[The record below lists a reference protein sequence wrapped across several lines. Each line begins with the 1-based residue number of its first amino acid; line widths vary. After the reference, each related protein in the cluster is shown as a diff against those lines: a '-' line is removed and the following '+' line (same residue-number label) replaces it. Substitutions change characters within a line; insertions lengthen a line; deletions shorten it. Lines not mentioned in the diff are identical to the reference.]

1 MVHRHVLKKVED
13 PNLRMLVVWGPML
26 DKETEADART
36 ATASVHDPR
45 ATHFWTDSDRVAEL
59 FQQVLGFEDPEEQ
72 GWDTFAVYRPGVEWQ
87 EGPPPAPDSYM
98 HVDKPLP
105 EERELDAV
113 ALAAEV
119 RALLG
124 KAEAGSAG
132 AEGGPS
138 ADASLT
144 LEPCEL
150 PGYDGEARCGTLP
163 VWEDR
168 DAREGRRIDL
178 RVAVLPA
185 TGPDAAAP
193 PLFALTGGPGQS
205 AVQAAGLFARVFDR
219 ARETRDL
226 VLVDQRGTGAS
237 NPLRCPFPGDD
248 ADPQSY
254 LGDQMPAGALAECL
268 EDLEADPRLYTTP
281 VAADD
286 LDQVREALG
295 YGRID
300 LYGFSYG
307 SRVALVY
314 LRRHPENARS
324 AILAG
329 AVPTDMKV
337 PTHHAPDAQRALD
350 LLFEQCAA
358 DAECSAAYPDLEEKF
373 WTVWKRLGEGPVEVE
388 LVDPKT
394 GREIEVTLDR
404 NLFNE
409 EMRWRLYDAESNL
422 IPPLVEEAYR
432 GDFRNVAALLLRLRR
447 VIGASQALATGMF
460 MSVTCSE
467 DVPFIDLEE
476 ARRLAEGTFLGTHR
490 VEQQRQACSVW
501 PRGDV
506 PEGWLD
512 PVRSEAPVLVLSGYR
527 DPVTPPRWGE
537 SVAAHLP
544 NGRHVVLRQGFHAGM
559 GQCESGLM
567 NAFLIEGTAKGL
579 DASCAERMPESPW
592 VMPDDEIPVEDHG
605 G

>member
-26 DKETEADART
+26 DKETEADAKT

-87 EGPPPAPDSYM
+87 EGPPPEPDSYM

-113 ALAAEV
+113 VLAAEV
-119 RALLG
+119 RALLET
-124 KAEAGSAG
+124 AEAGSAG

-150 PGYDGEARCGTLP
+150 PGYDGEARCGVLQ

-168 DAREGRRIDL
+168 SARKGRRIGL

-185 TGPDAAAP
+185 PGPDRAP
-193 PLFALTGGPGQS
+193 DPLFAITGGPGQS
-205 AVQAAGLFARVFDR
+205 AVQAAGLFARVFEE
-219 ARETRDL
+219 ARGTRDL
-226 VLVDQRGTGAS
+226 VLVDQRGTGGS

-248 ADPQSY
+248 EDPQTY
-254 LGDQMPAGALAECL
+254 LGDQMPTGALEACL
-268 EDLEADPRLYTTP
+268 ETLEADPRLYTTP
-281 VAADD
+281 IAADD
-286 LDQVREALG
+286 LDQVRETLG
-295 YGRID
+295 YPRVN

-307 SRVALVY
+307 TRVALVY
-314 LRRHPENARS
+314 LRRHPEHVRS

-350 LLFEQCAA
+350 LLFEQCDA
-358 DAECSAAYPDLEEKF
+358 DPECRAAYPDLEEKF
-373 WTVWKRLGEGPVEVE
+373 WTVWRRLGEGPVDVE

-394 GREIEVTLDR
+394 EREIEVTLDR

-422 IPPLVEEAYR
+422 IPPLVEQAYG
-432 GDFRNVAALLLRLRR
+432 GDFSQVAALLLRLRR
-447 VIGASQALATGMF
+447 VIGSSQALATGMF
-460 MSVTCSE
+460 MSVTCAE
-467 DVPFIDLEE
+467 DVPFIDPEE
-476 ARRLAEGTFLGTHR
+476 ARRLAEGTFLGTYR
-490 VEQQRQACSVW
+490 VEQQRQACAVW

-506 PEGWLD
+506 PEGWTD
-512 PVRSEAPVLVLSGYR
+512 PVRSQAPALILSGYR

-537 SVAAHLP
+537 SVAEHLP

-559 GQCESGLM
+559 GACESALM
-567 NAFLIEGTAKGL
+567 NSFVIAGTVADL
-579 DASCAERMPESPW
+579 DTSCTDEMPESPW
-592 VMPDDEIPVEDHG
+592 VMPGEEIGTE
-605 G
+605 